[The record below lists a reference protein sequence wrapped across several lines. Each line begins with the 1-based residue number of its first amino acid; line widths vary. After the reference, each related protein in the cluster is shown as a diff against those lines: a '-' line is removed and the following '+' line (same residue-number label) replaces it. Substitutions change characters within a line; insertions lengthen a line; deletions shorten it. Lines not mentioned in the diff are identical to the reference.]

1 MARDANFVD
10 FRWGIPEF
18 VIKGK
23 HGSMCGGEYFEERLK
38 DLSRRGSPTLSNVLV
53 SLLCT
58 CFLFWLL

>member
-18 VIKGK
+18 AIKGK

-38 DLSRRGSPTLSNVLV
+38 DLSRRDHQPS
-53 SLLCT
+53 
-58 CFLFWLL
+58 